1 MQWPSLRY
9 ADWSDTKETL
19 HLWTQVIG
27 KIRME
32 KMPPVNHWWH
42 VTLYVTSRGLTTLP
56 IPDGVRTFDID
67 FDFIAH
73 RLNITTSDGAKRG
86 FELRPMTVAD
96 FYQTVI
102 DALTGLNIAV
112 QINTQPAELPDAIPF
127 ETDRVHKSYDAES
140 VSRFWRVLLST
151 CQVMTRFRSDFIGK
165 VSPIHYFWG
174 GMDMAVTRFSG
185 REAPAHGPV
194 PGIPLDVVREAY
206 SHEVSS
212 AGFWPG
218 GMGFDAAFYAYAYPE
233 PAGFKAAVARPA
245 EASYAD
251 QMGEFLLPYETM
263 RKLRSPEDAL
273 MDFFQSTYDAAAD
286 LGRWP
291 RKELERHGNA

>member
-9 ADWSDTKETL
+9 AEWSDTKETL
-19 HLWTQVIG
+19 HLWTQVVG

-32 KMPPVNHWWH
+32 KMFPVNHWWH
-42 VTLYVTSRGLTTLP
+42 VTLYLTSRGLSTLP
-56 IPDGVRTFDID
+56 IPDGNRTFDIE

-73 RLNITTSDGAKRG
+73 RLRITCSDGIDRG
-86 FELRPMTVAD
+86 FELRPMSVAD
-96 FYQTVI
+96 FYQTII
-102 DALTGLNIAV
+102 DALAGLNIAV
-112 QINTQPAELPDAIPF
+112 KINTHPSEIPDAIPF
-127 ETDRVHKSYDAES
+127 ETDRVHKSYDADA
-140 VSRFWRVLLST
+140 VSRFWRVLVSS
-151 CQVMTRFRSDFIGK
+151 CQVMTRFRSQFIGK

-185 REAPAHGPV
+185 RGAPEHGPV
-194 PGIPLDVVREAY
+194 PGIPLAVVREAY

-233 PAGFKAAVARPA
+233 PAGFGKAAVRPA
-245 EASYAD
+245 EARYAD
-251 QMGEFLLPYETM
+251 QMGEFLLPYESM

-273 MDFFQSTYDAAAD
+273 MNFLQSTYDAAAD

-291 RKELERHGNA
+291 RKELERHGIA